1 MTISSFTSEDAH
13 YMARAIRLAERGR
26 YTTDPNPRVGCVIVR
41 DKQVL
46 AEGWHRVA
54 GQAHAEVDALAKLDG
69 SAEGATA
76 YVTLEP
82 CSHHGRTGPCA
93 QALVESGVAAVV
105 IAMLDPNPLVA
116 GRGVELLEQ
125 AGVCVRSGLMEQE
138 ARALNKGFLSRMERK
153 RPWVTIKLA
162 MSLDGR
168 TAMASGE
175 SKWITGAEA
184 RKDVQRLR
192 AESSAIVTGIGTVL
206 SDDPALTVR
215 PEESDS
221 AEGFDKTE
229 PRQPLRVVLDAKARL
244 SGREKI
250 FQNLGHVLY
259 VFGEGLQAAEAIKAL
274 AHVEL
279 LPLSLSDSG
288 HVNLSDLLE
297 SLSKRECNQLMVEA
311 GAGLSGAFLR
321 EGLWDELRVYVAPK
335 ILGSSARPMFDLPL
349 DSMSQSYGLQWL
361 ETRQLGC
368 DTRLIYRPGQADC

>member
-41 DKQVL
+41 DKHVL

-54 GQAHAEVDALAKLDG
+54 GQAHAEVDALAKLNG

-93 QALVESGVAAVV
+93 QALLESGVAAVV

-116 GRGVELLEQ
+116 GRGVALLEQ
-125 AGVCVRSGLMEQE
+125 AGVRVRSGLMEQE

-162 MSLDGR
+162 TSLDGR

-175 SKWITGAEA
+175 SKWITGPEA

-215 PEESDS
+215 PEEFDS
-221 AEGFDKTE
+221 VEGFDKTE
-229 PRQPLRVVLDAKARL
+229 PRQPLRVVLDAKAQL

-250 FQNLGHVLY
+250 FQNLG
-259 VFGEGLQAAEAIKAL
+259 
-274 AHVEL
+274 
-279 LPLSLSDSG
+279 
-288 HVNLSDLLE
+288 
-297 SLSKRECNQLMVEA
+297 
-311 GAGLSGAFLR
+311 
-321 EGLWDELRVYVAPK
+321 
-335 ILGSSARPMFDLPL
+335 
-349 DSMSQSYGLQWL
+349 
-361 ETRQLGC
+361 
-368 DTRLIYRPGQADC
+368 